1 MQQFPHTQHDQCLV
15 LPYYLHQKIMQKK
28 LEILKKQ
35 FLRWSSW
42 FLATQEN
49 RSLCITCGFFLLW
62 ISWIDIVVLKNFAIF
77 ARKHLWWI
85 LFLINLLIRTPI
97 LKNIASFTND
107 LVWRFKKW
115 EPQCEKRKASSQSW
129 PCGVDEG
136 HSLLEINWSLWIY
149 KGVSNK

>member
-85 LFLINLLIRTPI
+85 LFLINLFNRNTYFEKHLLTAAFQIWWKCFDHEI
-97 LKNIASFTND
+97 SFWT
-107 LVWRFKKW
+107 
-115 EPQCEKRKASSQSW
+115 CYEKRASAFTQL
-129 PCGVDEG
+129 
-136 HSLLEINWSLWIY
+136 SLD
-149 KGVSNK
+149 